1 MKLLLQRVRCGKV
14 AVHGKTVAEIGPGL
28 VVLVGFGAHDAPD
41 LPDRNIWQTML
52 RKMLDLRIFPD
63 SEGKMNRSLGEF
75 GGQILLVPQFTLYAD
90 TRKGWR
96 PSFTGACPPGTAERL
111 FSDFVRAVRE
121 SVGCP
126 VSEALRADENAPVQ
140 CGIFGADMDVSL
152 TNWGPVTISLTD
164 TDYTRDS

>member
-14 AVHGKTVAEIGPGL
+14 TVHGKTVAEIGPGL
-28 VVLVGFGAHDAPD
+28 VVLVGFGAHDTAD

-63 SEGKMNRSLGEF
+63 SEGKMNRSLSEF

-90 TRKGWR
+90 TRKGRR
-96 PSFTGACPPGTAERL
+96 PSFTAACPPGTAERL
-111 FSDFVRAVRE
+111 FSTFASAVRE
-121 SVGCP
+121 SMCCRDTAPQVN
-126 VSEALRADENAPVQ
+126 ENPPVQ

-164 TDYTRDS
+164 ADYTRDS